1 VCYKGRNLTS
11 TDAIRVAIIDDDVL
25 LRNGLSRVI
34 EQAEGLCCAAV
45 CSSVEEAL
53 ETLRDCPVDVLLL
66 DIALPGMA
74 GSDAVPV
81 FRRMLPGLAI
91 LMLTVFSERS
101 RVFASICNGASGYLL
116 KSTPPAQLIEGIRA
130 VHAGG
135 SPISPEIARKIVD
148 VFRTMG
154 PPKTTAL
161 PLTAQEQKLL
171 RLLSDGHSY
180 EACGRQMNVSVNTV
194 RNYVR
199 SVYEKLQ
206 VHSRSA
212 AVSSAVRQGLIG

>member
-1 VCYKGRNLTS
+1 M
-11 TDAIRVAIIDDDVL
+11 
-25 LRNGLSRVI
+25 I

-45 CSSVEEAL
+45 CSSAEEAVKV
-53 ETLRDCPVDVLLL
+53 LRDCPADVLLL

-81 FRRMLPGLAI
+81 LRQTFPSLAI

-101 RVFASICNGASGYLL
+101 KVFASICNGASGYLL
-116 KSTPPAQLIEGIRA
+116 KATPPVQLVEAIRT

-148 VFRTMG
+148 LFRKMG
-154 PPKTTAL
+154 SPHASAL
-161 PLTAQEQKLL
+161 PLTAQEQQLL
-171 RLLSDGHSY
+171 WLLSEGHSY
-180 EACGRQMNVSVNTV
+180 EACGRRMNVSVNTV

-199 SVYEKLQ
+199 SVYEKLH

-212 AVSSAVRQGLIG
+212 AVSSALRQGLIG

>member
-1 VCYKGRNLTS
+1 LTS
-11 TDAIRVAIIDDDVL
+11 TDTIRVAIIDDDVL
-25 LRNGLSRVI
+25 LRDGLSRVI

-45 CSSVEEAL
+45 YSSVEDAFKK
-53 ETLRDCPVDVLLL
+53 LRDCPADVLLL

-74 GSDAVPV
+74 GSDAVPI
-81 FRRMLPGLAI
+81 FRRMFPDVAI

-101 RVFASICNGASGYLL
+101 KVFASICNGASGYLL
-116 KSTPPAQLIEGIRA
+116 KATPPTQLVEAIRT

-148 VFRTMG
+148 LFRKMG
-154 PPKTTAL
+154 PPQATAS
-161 PLTAQEQKLL
+161 PLTAQEQQLL
-171 RLLSDGHSY
+171 WLLSEGHSY

-199 SVYEKLQ
+199 SVYEKLH